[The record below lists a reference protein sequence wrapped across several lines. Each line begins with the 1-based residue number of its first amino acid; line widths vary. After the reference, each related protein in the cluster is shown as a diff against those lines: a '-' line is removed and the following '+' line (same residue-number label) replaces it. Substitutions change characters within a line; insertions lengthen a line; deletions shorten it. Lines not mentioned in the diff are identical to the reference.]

1 MSRSFRSLTMMLVVP
16 ALLIAGGVYYY
27 FATESFVSTDN
38 AYVKQDVLAVGA
50 EVGGR
55 IVQVSVQENQQVEA
69 GDLLFRIDPEPFELA
84 VAEAEASL
92 ASARAQ
98 VEELE
103 ISYSTSNVD
112 IESAEEDIAY
122 FEKEYRRQQ
131 ELQKTHVSTQAAV
144 QAAEHNLSEARSRL
158 QTAHADAAK
167 AKAALSTGG
176 SKSGE
181 NPRVLAAKVQLDK
194 ARLNLSRTEVRAP
207 ASGIVTQTSR
217 LQVGQFLMQ
226 GLSALNIVKDE
237 RSWVEANFKETDLEN
252 MRVGQ
257 LVNIELD
264 TYPGVKISGRVESIG
279 AGTGSEFSVLPA
291 QNGNGNWVKIT
302 QRVPVRIAIVGG
314 SAEGSSAKD
323 SSAEDSSAKDSPARP
338 LITGLSAYV
347 RIDTRS

>member
-1 MSRSFRSLTMMLVVP
+1 MSRSIRSLTMMLVVP
-16 ALLIAGGVYYY
+16 ALLIAGGLMYYL
-27 FATESFVSTDN
+27 ATQNFVSTDN

-55 IVQVSVQENQQVEA
+55 IVEVSVKENQHVEA
-69 GDLLFRIDPEPFELA
+69 GDLLFRIDPEPYELA

-92 ASARAQ
+92 ANARAQ

-103 ISYSTSNVD
+103 IAYSTSNVD

-122 FEKEYRRQQ
+122 FEKELHRQQ
-131 ELQKTHVSTQAAV
+131 ELRKTQVSTKAAV
-144 QAAEHNLSEARSRL
+144 QAAEHDLSEARSRL
-158 QTAHADAAK
+158 ETARADAAK
-167 AKAALSTGG
+167 AKAALSSGG

-181 NPRVLAAKVQLDK
+181 NPRVLAAKVMLDK
-194 ARLNLSRTEVRAP
+194 ARLNLSRTEVRASS
-207 ASGIVTQTSR
+207 AGIVTQTSR

-226 GLSALNIVKDE
+226 GLSALNIVKDD

-264 TYPGVKISGRVESIG
+264 TYPGVSFSGKVESIG
-279 AGTGSEFSVLPA
+279 AGTGSEFSILPA
-291 QNGNGNWVKIT
+291 QNSNGNWVKIT
-302 QRVPVRIAIVGG
+302 QRVPVRIAIDGK
-314 SAEGSSAKD
+314 SD
-323 SSAEDSSAKDSPARP
+323 RP

-347 RIDTRS
+347 RIDTRG

>member
-1 MSRSFRSLTMMLVVP
+1 MSRSFRSLTLMLVVP
-16 ALLIAGGVYYY
+16 ALLIAGGLAYF
-27 FATESFVSTDN
+27 FATQNFVSTDN
-38 AYVKQDVLAVGA
+38 AYVKQDMLAVGA

-55 IVQVSVQENQQVEA
+55 IVQVSVKENQHVAA
-69 GDLLFRIDPEPFELA
+69 GDLLFQIDPEPFELA

-92 ASARAQ
+92 ANARAQ
-98 VEELE
+98 LEALE
-103 ISYSTSNVD
+103 ISYNTSNVD
-112 IESAEEDIAY
+112 IDSAEEDIAY

-131 ELQKTHVSTQAAV
+131 ELQKTHVTTQAAL
-144 QAAEHNLSEARSRL
+144 QASEHALSEARSRL
-158 QTAHADAAK
+158 ETARADAAK
-167 AKAALSTGG
+167 AKAALSNGG

-181 NPRVLAAKVQLDK
+181 NPRILAAQVQLDK
-194 ARLNLSRTEVRAP
+194 ARLNLSRTKVRAP
-207 ASGIVTQTSR
+207 SAGIVTQTSR

-226 GLSALNIVKDE
+226 GLSALNLVKDDK
-237 RSWVEANFKETDLEN
+237 SWVEANFKETDLEN

-264 TYPGVKISGRVESIG
+264 TYPGVAFSGTVESIG

-302 QRVPVRIAIVGG
+302 QRVPVRIAID
-314 SAEGSSAKD
+314 D
-323 SSAEDSSAKDSPARP
+323 SSTRS